1 MSEAHT
7 PLNSHASI
15 PWLFGVRP
23 LRIAVI
29 GDVILD
35 EYLEGQVHR
44 ISPEAPVPV
53 HLVTKTVHGAGGAA
67 NAARNIKFAGG
78 DVMLL
83 SVTGNDEAGRQL
95 KVLLQKDLIDT
106 SYLQTV
112 QDRPTIR
119 KTRVT
124 SGSHQMM
131 RIDWERIHPIDT
143 QVQERILNGL
153 NSIEF
158 DALLISDYGKGVL
171 PTALISS
178 LLHLAKDRGVP
189 AVVDPKGRDFSRY
202 LHATLITP
210 NRKEACDALGLD
222 PADECSGEELGRRL
236 QQVFGLQNVL
246 VTMGSKGMVLVPTA
260 SRDKPLQALALP
272 AVAREV
278 YDVSGAGDTVV
289 ALMTL
294 GLAAKASMAV
304 SMHIANT
311 AAALVVEKWGTQP
324 IRLAELE
331 DALRE
336 QPHDAKRN
344 SFATAGKIVSGQT
357 LRQIIGELSTRSKKV
372 VFTNG
377 CFDLLH
383 AGHVA
388 YLEQARSL
396 GDVLIIGVN
405 TDASVRRLKGPKR
418 PYVSEA
424 DRCRLL
430 AALACVDHV
439 VAFAEETPEE
449 LIALL
454 QPDVLVKG
462 ADYDKNAPIGSSQ
475 AIVGAATLRQYGGT
489 VETIELTAGLS
500 SSALIARIQSS

>member
-1 MSEAHT
+1 MTEARI
-7 PLNSHASI
+7 PPKAHAHI
-15 PWLFGVRP
+15 PWLQGPRP

-35 EYLEGQVHR
+35 EYLEGQVNR

-67 NAARNIKFAGG
+67 NAARNIKLAGG

-83 SVTGNDEAGRQL
+83 SITGNDEAGRQL
-95 KVLLQKDLIDT
+95 KVLLQKDMIDT
-106 SYLQTV
+106 SYLQAV

-124 SGSHQMM
+124 SSSHQMM
-131 RIDWERIHPIDT
+131 RIDWERIHPIDV

-171 PTALISS
+171 PTS
-178 LLHLAKDRGVP
+178 LLSRLLLLAKDRGVP
-189 AVVDPKGRDFSRY
+189 AVVDPKGRDFSKY

-210 NRKEACDALGLD
+210 NRKEACDALGID
-222 PADECSGEELGRRL
+222 PTDECSGEELGRRL
-236 QQVFGLQNVL
+236 QKTFGLQSVL
-246 VTMGSKGMVLVPTA
+246 VTMGAKGMVLVPTA
-260 SRDKPLQALALP
+260 VADQTVQALELP

-294 GLAAKASMAV
+294 GLAAKAPMAE

-331 DALRE
+331 EALLGQPKHDGRKLFSTHAKIISRE
-336 QPHDAKRN
+336 
-344 SFATAGKIVSGQT
+344 S
-357 LRQIIGELSTRSKKV
+357 LRLVIGEPAARSKRV
-372 VFTNG
+372 VFSNG

-383 AGHVA
+383 AGHVS

-396 GDVLIIGVN
+396 GDLLILGVN
-405 TDASVRRLKGPKR
+405 TDASVRRLKGAQR
-418 PYVSEA
+418 PYVTED
-424 DRCRLL
+424 DRLRLL
-430 AALACVDHV
+430 AALSCVDHV
-439 VAFAEETPEE
+439 VAFAEDTPEE
-449 LIALL
+449 LIAFL

-462 ADYDKNAPIGSSQ
+462 ADYDQNAPAGSPQ
-475 AIVGAATLRQYGGT
+475 AIVGADLVRQYGGR
-489 VETIELTAGLS
+489 VETIILTPGLS
-500 SSALIARIQSS
+500 SSVLIARIKSQ